1 MHIKSFRQKDRY
13 GNEMAVEFF
22 EVPEMQ
28 IPEYDHPGDPKGSD
42 TVPAWLTPGEFVV
55 NAEAVRIFEPEIEAM
70 NEVGRD
76 IQEQQGGTIPMGEDV
91 PIPNDPVY
99 ASSGFFNDITK
110 NIKRQTRRLK
120 RNPSKFL
127 NDFVEETAEGVKR
140 IVPEIPEINI
150 EIPVP
155 KQKAAP
161 NRIINPATGEVIKE
175 IDNTITKLGEDGMI
189 LRGPSGAGR
198 YIPLDE
204 PKQKSRDGTIRDFG
218 NILFESDGGP
228 VPVYADEGSF
238 IDTIKNFFTSDDEKE
253 EVPMSIME
261 RNLAAQSGRITPELL
276 NAVRK
281 VESSGGTNAVPSKA
295 GALGE
300 YQIIPSEDMGYG
312 IGAYMNP
319 GEDPAK
325 DREIAKAY
333 LAGIANENPDYTLA
347 EVLQAY
353 NAGPTRFA
361 DFKAGQGKPLM
372 QETIDYPGKVAAAL
386 GVPVESFMDIAN
398 VDEVEYEL
406 RQLKAERH
414 KIDKLAPPIRSS
426 VKAKDAHQAR
436 LDEIDSR
443 IADKEALLASSQ
455 AANTFNN
462 RGEVG
467 VHNQIVRDGYTY
479 TYDPEK
485 EAYFDKEGREYY
497 RGIGEYL
504 SDKGRDLIGS
514 ITEPPPS
521 YQVEGDTVVGTLNG
535 DPVYRDKEG
544 TFYQTLGR
552 NNHIRGDVLPF
563 QLDNIEFL
571 PEDKRTVVPPKP
583 EAEPELEDLEGKK
596 PNDTKSLTTSTA
608 KDISDEADQNT
619 QTGSPPLSFEDML
632 KQVGYQLNSDGSI
645 SKIKETTQEED
656 TLMDKA
662 MNGFMNIFGSMFDEA
677 ELGRMA
683 LIYAG
688 SRALGYDHA
697 GSISYSMKNYI
708 NNVDTK
714 LKERRKFI
722 TSKDALKNYTTK
734 SLKEYMRT
742 GDVTVLERKSG
753 YGGVK
758 KRGDKIYH
766 RLLGVLPT
774 FIGTDDIERVN
785 IKGKPFRLDDPLIA
799 PYLEDFQE
807 SLHDEGNIKK
817 SFRTDGT
824 AYLKSANMGREEAIP
839 ESTAIKISDEAITLY
854 NTKKLR
860 YGGMDALSRADLMR
874 NINLAQDDYYQALA
888 AHLNDPKDKRKPQS
902 LEEFFNARMINI
914 DTGGTLSYNDIK
926 GTDTDRFA
934 NINRTME
941 DRAYKEANEDPKKAS
956 IAYKRIVKQYKDA
969 WDKYVIMANA
979 GDARKNFLNAGGEK
993 MNSFMNWIYQCQQ
1006 GNKDALKVFEIV
1018 KQK

>member
-13 GNEMAVEFF
+13 GNEVAVEFF

-28 IPEYDHPGDPKGSD
+28 VPEYDHPGDPKGPD

-55 NAEAVRIFEPEIEAM
+55 NAEAVRMFEPEIEAM
-70 NEVGRD
+70 NDAGRE
-76 IQEQQGGTIPMGEDV
+76 IQAAQGGTIPEGGSV
-91 PIPNDPVY
+91 PNEPVY
-99 ASSGFFNDITK
+99 ASSGFFNDITR
-110 NIKRQTRRLK
+110 NIKRNTRRLK
-120 RNPSKFL
+120 RDPSKFL
-127 NDFVEETAEGVKR
+127 SDFVEDTAKGVQDIIPDIPEVSIEVPSVPTKVPGGR
-140 IVPEIPEINI
+140 IVDPT
-150 EIPVP
+150 
-155 KQKAAP
+155 
-161 NRIINPATGEVIKE
+161 TGEVLKQYY
-175 IDNTITKLGEDGMI
+175 NTVEELSEDGII
-189 LRGPSGAGR
+189 LRSPGGAGIYR
-198 YIPLDE
+198 
-204 PKQKSRDGTIRDFG
+204 PKDKDKTESRGGTILDFG
-218 NILFESDGGP
+218 DVLFEADGGP

-238 IDTIKNFFTSDDEKE
+238 IDTIKNFFTSDDDEEKT
-253 EVPMSIME
+253 PMSIVE

-276 NAVRK
+276 DAVRQ

-312 IGAYMNP
+312 IGPYLTP
-319 GEDPAK
+319 GEDADK
-325 DREIAKAY
+325 DREIATAY

-361 DFKAGQGKPLM
+361 NFKANKGDPLKD
-372 QETIDYPGKVAAAL
+372 ETINYPGKVAAAL
-386 GVPVESFMDIAN
+386 GVPVESFMDIADVKE
-398 VDEVEYEL
+398 VDYEL

-426 VKAKDAHQAR
+426 REAKDAHQAR

-504 SDKGRDLIGS
+504 SDTGRDLIDS
-514 ITEPPPS
+514 ITEPPAA

-535 DPVYRDKEG
+535 DPVYKDSKG

-552 NNHIRGDVLPF
+552 NNHIRGDVLPY

-571 PEDKRTVVPPKP
+571 PEDKRTIVPPKP

-596 PNDTKSLTTSTA
+596 PNDTKPVATSTA

-632 KQVGYQLNSDGSI
+632 KQTGYQLNPDGSI
-645 SKIKETTQEED
+645 SKIKETTEEED
-656 TLMDKA
+656 TLMNKA
-662 MNGFMNIFGSMFDEA
+662 MSGFMNMFGGMFDEA

-688 SRALGYDHA
+688 SRALGYDHS

-742 GDVTVLERKSG
+742 GDVTDLKKKPGS
-753 YGGVK
+753 GGVK

-774 FIGTDDIERVN
+774 FIGTDDIEYVN
-785 IKGKPFRLDDPLIA
+785 IKGKPFRLDDPNIA
-799 PYLEDFQE
+799 PFLEDFQE

-817 SFRTDGT
+817 SFRTDG
-824 AYLKSANMGREEAIP
+824 AIYLKSANMGREEAIP

-860 YGGMDALSRADLMR
+860 YGGMDAISRSDLMR
-874 NINLAQDDYYQALA
+874 NINLAQDDYYKALA
-888 AHLNDPKDKRKPQS
+888 AHLNDKDNRKPQS

-914 DTGGTLSYNDIK
+914 DTGGILSYNDIK

-941 DRAYKEANEDPKKAS
+941 DRAYKEASEDPKKAS

-993 MNSFMNWIYQCQQ
+993 TNSFMNWIYQCQQ
-1006 GNKDALKVFEIV
+1006 GNKDALEVFEIV